1 MTAIRRHRFD
11 EPLRVVP
18 LSLPSSTER
27 KTAPRQITVATLDR
41 WVERASPGDV
51 IEYHRGHLATDRF
64 PGQSALPPRQ
74 YQELGRIAERVAVLA
89 AEGRVVLAQKR
100 IDAERVAYLAIRTV
114 GPSPR
119 TPL

>member
-1 MTAIRRHRFD
+1 MIATSRHRID
-11 EPLRVVP
+11 EPLRAVP

-41 WVERASPGDV
+41 WVERADPGDV

-74 YQELGRIAERVAVLA
+74 YQELGRIAERVAALA
-89 AEGRVVLAQKR
+89 AQGRVALAQKR
-100 IDAERVAYLAIRTV
+100 IDVERVAYLAIRT
-114 GPSPR
+114 GGLPSRKPF
-119 TPL
+119 